1 MLEQQKQQLNQRI
14 TKLESGRRAVAV
26 VDSENCTGCGICVD
40 VCPAGAI
47 EVNGQAVIN
56 TDACTG
62 CAVCVS
68 ECPNEAIIIAQK
80 EVGKETF

>member
-26 VDSENCTGCGICVD
+26 VDYEKCAGCGICVD

-47 EVNGQAVIN
+47 EVNRQAVVKEE
-56 TDACTG
+56 ACNG
-62 CAVCVS
+62 CAACVS
-68 ECPNEAIIIAQK
+68 ECPNEAIVVVQK
-80 EVGKETF
+80 KY